1 MARQAQP
8 DHARV
13 TGSRV
18 PLDGGEDQSELEQE
32 LLGTAERAARAAGA
46 ELVSRFGGPA
56 VDVRTKSTPTDP
68 VSAADIAAEAA
79 IRQVLARERPQDAIL
94 GEEGGATPGDG
105 ANGLGSGG
113 LRWVVD
119 PLDGTVNYL
128 YRLPMFAVSV
138 ACEDADG
145 GLVGVV
151 MNPVT
156 GECFWATRTGR
167 AWRAA
172 ATGAPRE
179 EIAPRSAPEGLGHA
193 LVGTGFSYDPDVR
206 AAQGIVAAQLLPRV
220 RDIRRAGSA
229 ALDLGWCAF
238 GRLDAFYERGVHAWD
253 IAAGSLICERVGL
266 VVRLL
271 AEVPAV
277 NGNVA
282 LPSGVL
288 VAPSTLIDEL
298 QALVAGPAPE

>member
-1 MARQAQP
+1 M
-8 DHARV
+8 
-13 TGSRV
+13 TSSRR
-18 PLDGGEDQSELEQE
+18 PPEGGADQSELEQV
-32 LLGTAERAARAAGA
+32 LLGVAERAARAAGA
-46 ELVSRFGGPA
+46 ELVMRFGGPA
-56 VDVRTKSTPTDP
+56 VDVRTKSTSTDP

-79 IRQVLARERPQDAIL
+79 IRQVLARERPHDAIL

-105 ANGLGSGG
+105 ARELGSGG

-128 YRLPMFAVSV
+128 YRLPTFAVSV

-145 GLVGVV
+145 ALVGVV
-151 MNPVT
+151 LNPVS
-156 GECFWATRTGR
+156 GECFWATRSGPALR
-167 AWRAA
+167 AGAA
-172 ATGAPRE
+172 GAACE
-179 EIAPRSAPEGLGHA
+179 EITARKGPDDLGHA

-206 AAQGIVAAQLLPRV
+206 AAQGRVAARLLPRV
-220 RDIRRAGSA
+220 RDIRRAGAA

-266 VVRLL
+266 VVRPL

-277 NGNVA
+277 DGDVG
-282 LPSGVL
+282 LPLGVL
-288 VAPSTLIDEL
+288 VAPPMLIDEL

>member
-1 MARQAQP
+1 MSS
-8 DHARV
+8 
-13 TGSRV
+13 SRR
-18 PLDGGEDQSELEQE
+18 PLEGGEDDSELEQE
-32 LLGTAERAARAAGA
+32 LLGVAERAARAAGA

-79 IRQVLARERPQDAIL
+79 IRQVLAHERPHDAIL

-105 ANGLGSGG
+105 ASAGAGGTGSGAEA

-128 YRLPMFAVSV
+128 YRLPTFAVSV

-145 GLVGVV
+145 ALVGVV
-151 MNPVT
+151 LNPVT
-156 GECFWATRTGR
+156 GECFWATRSGP
-167 AWRAA
+167 AWRAGSA
-172 ATGAPRE
+172 GARFE
-179 EIAPRSAPEGLGHA
+179 EITRGSGPDGLGHA

-206 AAQGIVAAQLLPRV
+206 AAQGRVAARLLPRV
-220 RDIRRAGSA
+220 RDIRRAGAA

-238 GRLDAFYERGVHAWD
+238 GRLDAFYERGVRAWD

-266 VVRLL
+266 VVRPL
-271 AEVPAV
+271 AEVPATD
-277 NGNVA
+277 GAVA

-288 VAPSTLIDEL
+288 VAPPGLIDDL
-298 QALVAGPAPE
+298 QTLVAGPAPE

>member
-1 MARQAQP
+1 
-8 DHARV
+8 V
-13 TGSRV
+13 TSPRR
-18 PLDGGEDQSELEQE
+18 PLEGGADQSELEQV
-32 LLGTAERAARAAGA
+32 LLGVAERAARAAGA
-46 ELVSRFGGPA
+46 ELVARFDGPA
-56 VDVRTKSTPTDP
+56 VDVRTKSTSTDP

-79 IRQVLARERPQDAIL
+79 IRQVLAHERPHDAIL

-105 ANGLGSGG
+105 ARGLGSGG

-128 YRLPMFAVSV
+128 YRLPTFAVSV

-151 MNPVT
+151 LNPIS
-156 GECFWATRTGR
+156 GECFWATRSGPALR
-167 AWRAA
+167 AGAA
-172 ATGAPRE
+172 GAPCE
-179 EIAPRSAPEGLGHA
+179 EITHRTGPHDLGHA

-206 AAQGIVAAQLLPRV
+206 AAQGRVAARLLPRV
-220 RDIRRAGSA
+220 RDIRRAGAA

-266 VVRLL
+266 VVRPL

-277 NGNVA
+277 DGNVG
-282 LPSGVL
+282 LPFGVL
-288 VAPSTLIDEL
+288 VAPPVLIDEL